1 MYKKKELDAVYGMEE
16 TGLMDDFFYYLQEIG
31 VLELIKKLKAKDVK
45 RIMVPV
51 VYFVVLYMLK
61 VLFGIRSMN
70 SLPEFLFS
78 NEGSM
83 KFVGFNAHQIR
94 NGFCK
99 RGDKKRKRKP
109 KRGPICPDTLAK
121 NIVKF
126 SVRIIER
133 FFNECIALLARA
145 GTFDREVT
153 GSLDTTDYQTTDKYK
168 GRGKV
173 TRIKKVK
180 QKNGKTKEI
189 EITVFGWKVGALL
202 EVKSGYPYR

>member
-1 MYKKKELDAVYGMEE
+1 
-16 TGLMDDFFYYLQEIG
+16 

-61 VLFGIRSMN
+61 ALFGIRSMN

-99 RGDKKRKRKP
+99 RGDKKRKRKL
-109 KRGPICPDTLAK
+109 KLGPICPDTLAK
-121 NIVKF
+121 KHSKIF
-126 SVRIIER
+126 
-133 FFNECIALLARA
+133 
-145 GTFDREVT
+145 
-153 GSLDTTDYQTTDKYK
+153 
-168 GRGKV
+168 GKD
-173 TRIKKVK
+173 
-180 QKNGKTKEI
+180 N
-189 EITVFGWKVGALL
+189 
-202 EVKSGYPYR
+202 